1 VTTSQPLGAVADIV
15 RGISFPK
22 EAKSP
27 APRDGDIACLR
38 TTNVQRDVEW
48 DDLWFV
54 PAEHVKR
61 TEQFVQPGDI
71 LISTANSYELVGKVA
86 LVRTMPRQA
95 TLGAFISLIRPRQGV
110 DPKYL
115 YHQLAWGRTQSR
127 IRETASTTTNI
138 SNVSTKKLAALE
150 VDLPPLDEQ
159 RRIVAE
165 IEKQLSRLDEAVA
178 NLKRVKA
185 NLKRY
190 KASVL
195 ADAVRGKISRSGD
208 RWTQALLGEIAS
220 SVRNGI
226 SKKPDAD
233 SGIRILRISAVRPLM
248 LDPGD
253 VRYLPGPLNEYESFR
268 IDPGD
273 VLFTR
278 YNGSVDLVGVCALV
292 PQLVQ
297 PTVYPDKLIRVRLP
311 RDVLMPEFLVIAAST
326 GDARAFIQSRI
337 RTTAGQAGVSGADIK
352 ALPLRIPPL
361 LEQRRIV
368 AEVDRRLSILREVEL
383 EVEQSML
390 RGSVLRQSALHSAF
404 TRGQQ
409 PHYTVATSSQ
419 G

>member
-1 VTTSQPLGAVADIV
+1 MTTLGDVAAFEMGQAPPGSECNTDGIGTLFVKAGEFGEQTPIRREWTSKPLKFGRAGDVFICVVGATAGKLNLGIDCAIGRSVAAIRPSPTIDTKFLYYQLQPWVL
-15 RGISFPK
+15 K
-22 EAKSP
+22 
-27 APRDGDIACLR
+27 LR
-38 TTNVQRDVEW
+38 AASAGSAQGVITKKQLAEIPIE
-48 DDLWFV
+48 V
-54 PAEHVKR
+54 PA
-61 TEQFVQPGDI
+61 
-71 LISTANSYELVGKVA
+71 
-86 LVRTMPRQA
+86 
-95 TLGAFISLIRPRQGV
+95 
-110 DPKYL
+110 
-115 YHQLAWGRTQSR
+115 LA
-127 IRETASTTTNI
+127 
-138 SNVSTKKLAALE
+138 
-150 VDLPPLDEQ
+150 EQ

-165 IEKQLSRLDEAVA
+165 LEKQFSRLDEAVA

-361 LEQRRIV
+361 LEQGRIV